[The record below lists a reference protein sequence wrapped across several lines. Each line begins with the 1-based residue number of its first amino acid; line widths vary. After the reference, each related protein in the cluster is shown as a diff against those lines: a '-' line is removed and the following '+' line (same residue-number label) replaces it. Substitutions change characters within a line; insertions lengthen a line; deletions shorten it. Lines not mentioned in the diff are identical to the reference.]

1 MCIGRTCVRNVAVA
15 TAEESVWVAA
25 QRMHRRAARELV
37 IVNTQR
43 EPIGILTDR
52 DLLERVLTK
61 RLNADTT
68 LVRQVMSVDP
78 QTIYE
83 GAPLDAALS
92 LMCGGGVRRLPV
104 VDQDGKL
111 CGLICLDD
119 ILLRWALDFRNVS
132 RLLKTEAPRPVVE
145 APVPAISEH
154 VMPREPA
161 RVY

>member
-15 TAEESVWVAA
+15 TAEESVWAA
-25 QRMHRRAARELV
+25 AERMHRRGSRELV
-37 IVNTQR
+37 VVNADR

-68 LVRQVMSVDP
+68 LVRQVMTMDP
-78 QTIYE
+78 QTIYQ

-92 LMCGGGVRRLPV
+92 LMCGGGIRRLPV

-119 ILLRWALDFRNVS
+119 ILLRWARDFRNVS
-132 RLLKTEAPRPVVE
+132 ELLKTEAPRAAAEVHLPMMSQH
-145 APVPAISEH
+145 A
-154 VMPREPA
+154 MPLEPA